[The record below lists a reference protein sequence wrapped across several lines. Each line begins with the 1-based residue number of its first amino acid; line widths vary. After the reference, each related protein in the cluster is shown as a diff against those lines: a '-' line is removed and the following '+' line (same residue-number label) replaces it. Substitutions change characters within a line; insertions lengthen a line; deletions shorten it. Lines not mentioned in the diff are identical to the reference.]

1 MFGETS
7 GFLST
12 DSEETSEKYNALVDK
27 QVKDILDVSDIY
39 ITLTIKFRNHLK
51 ELLNCYNIERRN

>member
-27 QVKDILDVSDIY
+27 QVKDILDVSDIFY
-39 ITLTIKFRNHLK
+39 SDN
-51 ELLNCYNIERRN
+51 